1 MMQHLSTLSFRH
13 YLDASL
19 TMPNAPVGVALIGVG
34 GNGGPVLTELAR
46 MHVALRALGHA
57 GLHVYAFDDDRVEE
71 PNIGRQLFSRAE
83 KGRNKAESLVTR
95 VNCFFDLR
103 WEAYPWRVDNDN
115 IGELAALCRRRNLK
129 IIITAVDNAETRL
142 LIWNCLRHVGPFYYL
157 DMGNSRETG
166 QCILGVLGGAIKQPR
181 RPGCIGYL
189 PTTVD
194 LYPDIAKQDKEE
206 RQGPSCSIKEALE
219 KQDLFINRIVA
230 EFAVELLWK
239 GFREG
244 YIAVHGVYV
253 NLKTMHVRP
262 LPVDPATWERMGWAY
277 KKRKA
282 AAGKVLKAA

>member
-1 MMQHLSTLSFRH
+1 MIQNLSTSSFRH

-19 TMPNAPVGVALIGVG
+19 TAPHAPVGVALIGTG

-83 KGRNKAESLVTR
+83 KGRNKAEALVTR

-103 WEAYPWRVDNDN
+103 WEAYPWRVDKEN
-115 IGELAALCRRRNLK
+115 IGELAELCRRRNLQ
-129 IIITAVDNAETRL
+129 IVITAVDNAETRL
-142 LIWNCLRHVGPFYYL
+142 LIWSSLRHVGPFYFL
-157 DMGNSRETG
+157 DIGNSRETG
-166 QCILGVLGGAIKQPR
+166 QCILGVLGGVIKQPR
-181 RPGCIGYL
+181 RAGCIGYL

-194 LYPDIAKQDKEE
+194 LYPDIGTQDKEE

-244 YIAVHGVYV
+244 YITVHGVYV

-262 LPVDPATWERMGWAY
+262 LPVDPATWERMGWVY
-277 KKRKA
+277 RKRKA
-282 AAGKVLKAA
+282 VTGRVLKAA